1 VPTLT
6 RLPAGSQPGDVVSV
20 IQRDGGV
27 IIEDFLTD
35 EQLDGIRADLLPKMA
50 ALPAGSDDFAG
61 RHTRRLSALF
71 AHSRHMA
78 DIVTHPLLLG
88 PAQQLINTPVT
99 YWSGEHTMSRK
110 PGLRIGA
117 TQLIQIG
124 PSENAQRLHRDD
136 WAFMWR
142 HPAYGREARLQIM
155 ISISDFTADN
165 GGTLV
170 IPGSHTW
177 DDERIP
183 RMSEAVPTEMGAG
196 SALLWLGSVYHGGGA
211 NATTD
216 EMRTGLSIA
225 LDAANVR
232 QEENMYLAL
241 SPDVV
246 KSYPEDIRALLGWTY
261 AEDSYM
267 GWVEIDGQ
275 MSNPLELLR

>member
-1 VPTLT
+1 
-6 RLPAGSQPGDVVSV
+6 
-20 IQRDGGV
+20 
-27 IIEDFLTD
+27 
-35 EQLDGIRADLLPKMA
+35 
-50 ALPAGSDDFAG
+50 
-61 RHTRRLSALF
+61 
-71 AHSRHMA
+71 
-78 DIVTHPLLLG
+78 
-88 PAQQLINTPVT
+88 
-99 YWSGEHTMSRK
+99 MSRK

-155 ISISDFTADN
+155 IAISDFTADN

-177 DDERIP
+177 NDERIP
-183 RMSEAVPTEMGAG
+183 QTSEAVPTEMRAG
-196 SALLWLGSVYHGGGA
+196 SALLWLGSVYHGGGT
-211 NATTD
+211 NTTTD

>member
-1 VPTLT
+1 
-6 RLPAGSQPGDVVSV
+6 
-20 IQRDGGV
+20 
-27 IIEDFLTD
+27 
-35 EQLDGIRADLLPKMA
+35 
-50 ALPAGSDDFAG
+50 
-61 RHTRRLSALF
+61 
-71 AHSRHMA
+71 
-78 DIVTHPLLLG
+78 
-88 PAQQLINTPVT
+88 
-99 YWSGEHTMSRK
+99 
-110 PGLRIGA
+110 
-117 TQLIQIG
+117 
-124 PSENAQRLHRDD
+124 
-136 WAFMWR
+136 MWR

-155 ISISDFTADN
+155 IAISDFTADN

-183 RMSEAVPTEMGAG
+183 QTSEAVPTEMHTG

-211 NATTD
+211 NTTTD
-216 EMRTGLSIA
+216 QTRTGLSIA

-275 MSNPLELLR
+275 MTNPLELLR